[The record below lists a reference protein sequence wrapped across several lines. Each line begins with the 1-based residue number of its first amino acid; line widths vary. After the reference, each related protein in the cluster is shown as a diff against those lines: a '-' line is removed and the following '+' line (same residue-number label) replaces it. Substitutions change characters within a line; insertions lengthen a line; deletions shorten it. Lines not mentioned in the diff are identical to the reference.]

1 MDFLDFTNEEN
12 LIALAIS
19 FIVSVVM
26 LYFLLL
32 NLVFTSI
39 SVMFILFVWATSES
53 SYYRMLQLNSELLMF
68 LKKKLGE

>member
-26 LYFLLL
+26 LYFLFFTTLWKDFPLFYKITLL
-32 NLVFTSI
+32 VVGFP
-39 SVMFILFVWATSES
+39 LFYGVALWSLD
-53 SYYRMLQLNSELLMF
+53 R
-68 LKKKLGE
+68 